1 MSRAGKLLQRL
12 EHIGEPQVNE
22 QDPRDGDG
30 GDGNGDGSSGKNEGT
45 AAMLQQ
51 PQSPQPQLQRS
62 GNNDDGG
69 DAMNIDPQMT
79 NPTSPFSRVTH
90 NTDGSLKADQG
101 DQAISDRGRFVV
113 HRRR

>member
-22 QDPRDGDG
+22 QDPKDDDGDSDEG
-30 GDGNGDGSSGKNEGT
+30 GNGKNEGA

-51 PQSPQPQLQRS
+51 PQQQQRS
-62 GNNDDGG
+62 KNDNDNDD

-79 NPTSPFSRVTH
+79 NPTSPYSRVTH
-90 NTDGSLKADQG
+90 NPDGSLKADQG